1 MRGWQLRKLGIG
13 SNIFYDTLENGK
25 FNDRYADIILEG
37 NIEYRFDLFPIYGF
51 WIRGA
56 LFTDV
61 GNIWNSSTNTL
72 ANVRLEYADLSLNR
86 FYTDLGVDAGAGV
99 RVDFNFFLL
108 RFDFGFPLKN
118 PLYASDPAKDPMN
131 DGWFVKDKW
140 NKPTFQFGLGYPF

>member
-1 MRGWQLRKLGIG
+1 
-13 SNIFYDTLENGK
+13 
-25 FNDRYADIILEG
+25 
-37 NIEYRFDLFPIYGF
+37 
-51 WIRGA
+51 
-56 LFTDV
+56 
-61 GNIWNSSTNTL
+61 
-72 ANVRLEYADLSLNR
+72 
-86 FYTDLGVDAGAGV
+86 V